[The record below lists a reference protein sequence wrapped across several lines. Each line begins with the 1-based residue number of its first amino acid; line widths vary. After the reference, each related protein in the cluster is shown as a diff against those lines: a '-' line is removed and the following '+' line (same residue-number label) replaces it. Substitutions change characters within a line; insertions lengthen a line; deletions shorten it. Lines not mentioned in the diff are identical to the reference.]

1 MGMPLGE
8 TKRLKVALISPPPAS
23 PWAFVDYQYPLI
35 GLAYLAAVLE
45 KDGHQVMV
53 IDCPPQHL
61 TYAHIQREIAR
72 FQPDIVGITSV
83 TATFASALKVAQTA
97 KEACPKVFVVLG
109 GPHVTITDDRFLLE
123 HPEVDVVV
131 KGEGEQ
137 TIVELARYVSGIM
150 SLNAVAGITF
160 RSDGQLV
167 RTANRP
173 CIQNLDD
180 LPYPAYH
187 YFPLIKYRIFKKIGI
202 PILTSRGCTSNC
214 SFCLVPQIA
223 GNNFR
228 ARTPVN
234 VAKELEHVKERYNVD
249 FVTFNDEIFTY
260 DQKRVLNICNE
271 IKRRKIKLPWDCQTR
286 VDLISKELL
295 CKMKEAN
302 CQSINFGVESG
313 SQTMLNAMKKG
324 TILQQNV
331 AAIRMGKEAG
341 LSVTVSLV
349 LGYPGETMQTVQQT
363 IDFIKKTEPD
373 DLYLFLATP
382 FPSTQL
388 RDAVGDI
395 GWKMSQDWNSY
406 EMQTASFE
414 NMGLPFDQI
423 NKVREIFYNQLYSP
437 SYIVRQWVKGNI
449 YSKIMVENA
458 LHQLLWRI
466 KLPWLSSN
474 FKRLVRL

>member
-1 MGMPLGE
+1 MLIRE
-8 TKRLKVALISPPPAS
+8 ARRLKVALISPPPAS
-23 PWAFVDYQYPLI
+23 QWAFVDYQYPLI

-45 KDGHQVMV
+45 KEGYQVMV

-61 TYAHIQREIAR
+61 TYKHIDQEIGR

-83 TATFASALKVAQTA
+83 TATFTSALKVAKNA
-97 KEACPKVFVVLG
+97 KQMCPQATVVLG
-109 GPHVTITDDRFLLE
+109 GPHVTITDDKFLLQ

-137 TIVELARYVSGIM
+137 TIVELAQHLSDQKI
-150 SLNAVAGITF
+150 LNELAGLAF
-160 RSDGQLV
+160 RNNGQV
-167 RTANRP
+167 VHTANRP
-173 CIQNLDD
+173 CIQNLDE

-187 YFPLIKYRIFKKIGI
+187 YFPLIKYRIFKKIGV
-202 PILTSRGCTSNC
+202 PMLTSRGCSSGCN
-214 SFCLVPQIA
+214 FCLVPQIA

-228 ARTPVN
+228 ARTSASVVN
-234 VAKELEHVKERYNVD
+234 EFEYLKNRYQVD
-249 FVTFNDEIFTY
+249 FVTFNDEIFTH
-260 DQKRVLNICNE
+260 DKKRVLDICSG
-271 IKRRKIKLPWDCQTR
+271 IKQRRIKIPWDCQTR
-286 VDLISKELL
+286 VDLVSKDLL
-295 CKMKEAN
+295 QAMKEAN
-302 CQSINFGVESG
+302 CQLINFGVESAN
-313 SQTMLNAMKKG
+313 QNILNSMGKG
-324 TILQQNV
+324 TTVQQN
-331 AAIRMGKEAG
+331 AKAIRMAKDAG

-349 LGYPGETMQTVQQT
+349 LGYPGESDQTIQKT
-363 IDFIKKTEPD
+363 IDFIKRTEPD

-388 RDAVGDI
+388 RDTIGDL

-414 NMGLPFDQI
+414 NLGLPFEQI
-423 NKVREIFYNQLYSP
+423 NKMREVFYNQLYSP
-437 SYIVRQWVKGNI
+437 AYILRQSVKGTI

-474 FKRLVRL
+474 FKRVVRL

>member
-1 MGMPLGE
+1 MPIAE
-8 TKRLKVALISPPPAS
+8 KRRLKVALISPPPAS
-23 PWAFVDYQYPLI
+23 QWAFVDYQYPII

-61 TYAHIQREIAR
+61 TYKNIDQEIGR

-83 TATFASALKVAQTA
+83 TATFKSALKVAQNT
-97 KEACPKVFVVLG
+97 KQTCPQATVVLG
-109 GPHVTITDDRFLLE
+109 GPHVTIGDDQFLLQ

-137 TIVELARYVSGIM
+137 TIVELSRYLSGQRVLNDISGI
-150 SLNAVAGITF
+150 AF
-160 RSDGQLV
+160 RNNGQVV

-173 CIQNLDD
+173 CIQNLDN

-187 YFPLIKYRIFKKIGI
+187 YFPLIKYRIFKKIGV
-202 PILTSRGCTSNC
+202 PMLTSRGCGSGC
-214 SFCLVPQIA
+214 SFCLVPHIA

-228 ARTPVN
+228 ARTPASVVN
-234 VAKELEHVKERYNVD
+234 ELEYIKSRYQVD

-260 DQKRVLNICNE
+260 DKKRVLDICSG
-271 IKRRKIKLPWDCQTR
+271 IKQLRINVPWDCQTR
-286 VDLISKELL
+286 VDLVSKDLL
-295 CKMKEAN
+295 HAMKEAN
-302 CQSINFGVESG
+302 CQLINFGVESAN
-313 SQTMLNAMKKG
+313 QNILNAMGKG
-324 TILQQNV
+324 TTVQQN
-331 AAIRMGKEAG
+331 ATAIRMAKEAG
-341 LSVTVSLV
+341 LSVTVSLL
-349 LGYPGETMQTVQQT
+349 LGYPGESDHTIHQT
-363 IDFIKKTEPD
+363 IDFIKRTEPD

-388 RDAVGDI
+388 HDAVGDL
-395 GWKMSQDWNSY
+395 GWKMSQDWDSY

-414 NMGLPFDQI
+414 NLWVPFDRI
-423 NKVREIFYNQLYSP
+423 NKMREVFYNQLYSP
-437 SYIVRQWVKGNI
+437 AYILRQSAKGTI

-474 FKRLVRL
+474 FKRIVRL

>member
-1 MGMPLGE
+1 MSIGVTG
-8 TKRLKVALISPPPAS
+8 RVKVALISPPPAS

-45 KDGHQVMV
+45 KDGHEVIV

-61 TYAHIQREIAR
+61 TYTHIEQAIRR
-72 FQPDIVGITSV
+72 FQPDIIGITSV
-83 TATFASALKVAQTA
+83 TATFTSALKVAQNA
-97 KEACPKVFVVLG
+97 KQECPQALVVFG
-109 GPHVTITDDRFLLE
+109 GPHVTIADDQFILQ

-137 TIVELARYVSGIM
+137 TVIDLTRCVSGLK
-150 SLNAVAGITF
+150 SLNEVAGITF
-160 RSDGQLV
+160 RKNGQVV

-173 CIQNLDD
+173 CIQNLDE

-187 YFPLIKYRIFKKIGI
+187 YFPLIKYRIFKKIGV
-202 PILTSRGCTSNC
+202 PMLTSRGCTSQCN
-214 SFCLVPQIA
+214 FCLVPQIA

-228 ARTPVN
+228 ARTPASVVN
-234 VAKELEHVKERYNVD
+234 ELEWVKNRYHVD

-260 DQKRVLNICNE
+260 NKKRVLDICSE
-271 IKRRKIKLPWDCQTR
+271 IKQRKIKVPWDCQTR
-286 VDLISKELL
+286 VDLVSRELL
-295 CKMKEAN
+295 SKMKEAN
-302 CQSINFGVESG
+302 CQLINFGVESANQG
-313 SQTMLNAMKKG
+313 ILNAMTKG
-324 TILQQNV
+324 TTVQQNA
-331 AAIRMGKEAG
+331 AAIRMAKEAG

-349 LGYPGETMQTVQQT
+349 LGYPGETNETIQQT
-363 IDFIKKTEPD
+363 IDFIKRTEPD

-382 FPSTQL
+382 FPCTEL
-388 RDAVGDI
+388 RDAVADI
-395 GWKMSQDWNSY
+395 GWKMSQDWNNY

-414 NMGLPFDQI
+414 NIGLPFEKI

-437 SYIVRQWVKGNI
+437 AYIVRQSLKGTI
-449 YSKIMVENA
+449 YSKIMVENG

-474 FKRLVRL
+474 FKRIVRL

>member
-1 MGMPLGE
+1 MPIAE
-8 TKRLKVALISPPPAS
+8 KRRLKVALISPPPAS
-23 PWAFVDYQYPLI
+23 QWAFVDYQYPII

-61 TYAHIQREIAR
+61 TYKNIDQEIGR

-83 TATFASALKVAQTA
+83 TATFKSALKVAQNT
-97 KEACPKVFVVLG
+97 KQTCPQATVVLG
-109 GPHVTITDDRFLLE
+109 GPHVTIGDDQFLLQ

-137 TIVELARYVSGIM
+137 TIVELSRYLSGQRVLNDISGI
-150 SLNAVAGITF
+150 AF
-160 RSDGQLV
+160 RNNGQVV

-187 YFPLIKYRIFKKIGI
+187 YFPLIKYRIFKKIGV
-202 PILTSRGCTSNC
+202 PMLTSRGCGSGC
-214 SFCLVPQIA
+214 SFCLVPHIA

-228 ARTPVN
+228 ARTPASVVN
-234 VAKELEHVKERYNVD
+234 ELEYIKSRYQVD

-260 DQKRVLNICNE
+260 DKKRVLDICSG
-271 IKRRKIKLPWDCQTR
+271 IKQLRINVPWDCQTR
-286 VDLISKELL
+286 VDLVSKDLL
-295 CKMKEAN
+295 HAMKEAN
-302 CQSINFGVESG
+302 CQLINFGVESAN
-313 SQTMLNAMKKG
+313 QNILNAMGKG
-324 TILQQNV
+324 TTVQQN
-331 AAIRMGKEAG
+331 ATAIRMAKEAG
-341 LSVTVSLV
+341 LSVTVSLL
-349 LGYPGETMQTVQQT
+349 LGYPGESDHTIHQT
-363 IDFIKKTEPD
+363 IDFIKRTEPD

-388 RDAVGDI
+388 HDAVGDL
-395 GWKMSQDWNSY
+395 GWKMSQDWDSY

-414 NMGLPFDQI
+414 NLWVPFDRI
-423 NKVREIFYNQLYSP
+423 NKMREVFYNQLYSP
-437 SYIVRQWVKGNI
+437 AYILRQSAKGTI

-474 FKRLVRL
+474 FKRIVR

>member
-1 MGMPLGE
+1 MPIGE
-8 TKRLKVALISPPPAS
+8 TRRLKIALISPPPAS
-23 PWAFVDYQYPLI
+23 QWAFVDYQYPLI

-45 KDGHQVMV
+45 KEGHRVMV

-61 TYAHIQREIAR
+61 TYKHIDQEIGR

-83 TATFASALKVAQTA
+83 TATFTSALKVAQNA
-97 KEACPKVFVVLG
+97 KQTYPQATVVLG
-109 GPHVTITDDRFLLE
+109 GPHVTIADDKFLLQ

-137 TIVELARYVSGIM
+137 TIVELSRFLSGQGILNDISGI
-150 SLNAVAGITF
+150 AF
-160 RSDGQLV
+160 RNNGQVV
-167 RTANRP
+167 RTASRP
-173 CIQNLDD
+173 CIQNLDE

-187 YFPLIKYRIFKKIGI
+187 YFPLIKYRIFKKIGV
-202 PILTSRGCTSNC
+202 PMLTSRGCSSGC

-228 ARTPVN
+228 ARTSASVVN
-234 VAKELEHVKERYNVD
+234 EFEYLKNRYQVD

-260 DQKRVLNICNE
+260 DKKRVLDICSG
-271 IKRRKIKLPWDCQTR
+271 IKKRRIKVPWDCQTR
-286 VDLISKELL
+286 VDLVSKDLL
-295 CKMKEAN
+295 QTMKEAN
-302 CQSINFGVESG
+302 CQLVNFGVESG
-313 SQTMLNAMKKG
+313 SQTILDAMKKG
-324 TILQQNV
+324 VTVQQNE
-331 AAIRMGKEAG
+331 AAIRMTKDAG

-349 LGYPGETMQTVQQT
+349 LGYPGETMQTMQQT
-363 IDFIKKTEPD
+363 IDFIKRTEPD

-382 FPSTQL
+382 FPGTEL
-388 RDAVGDI
+388 REVVGEI
-395 GWKMSQDWNSY
+395 GWKISQDWNVY

-414 NMGLPFDQI
+414 NLDLPFNQI
-423 NKVREIFYNQLYSP
+423 NKAREIFYNQLYSP
-437 SYIVRQWVKGNI
+437 AYIVRQALKGTI
-449 YSKIMVENA
+449 YSKIMVENG

>member
-1 MGMPLGE
+1 MHIAE
-8 TKRLKVALISPPPAS
+8 KRRLKVALISPPPAS
-23 PWAFVDYQYPLI
+23 QWAFVDYQYPII

-61 TYAHIQREIAR
+61 TYKNIDQEIGR

-83 TATFASALKVAQTA
+83 TATFKSALKVAQNT
-97 KEACPKVFVVLG
+97 KQTCPQATVVLG
-109 GPHVTITDDRFLLE
+109 GPHVTIGDDQFLLQ

-137 TIVELARYVSGIM
+137 TIVELSRYLSGQRVLNDISGI
-150 SLNAVAGITF
+150 AF
-160 RSDGQLV
+160 RNNGQVV

-187 YFPLIKYRIFKKIGI
+187 YFPLIKYRIFKKIGV
-202 PILTSRGCTSNC
+202 PMLTSRGCGSGC
-214 SFCLVPQIA
+214 SFCLVPHIA

-228 ARTPVN
+228 ARTPASVVN
-234 VAKELEHVKERYNVD
+234 ELEYIKSRYQVD

-260 DQKRVLNICNE
+260 DKKRVLDICSG
-271 IKRRKIKLPWDCQTR
+271 IKQLRINVPWDCQTR
-286 VDLISKELL
+286 VDLVSKDLL
-295 CKMKEAN
+295 HAMKEAN
-302 CQSINFGVESG
+302 CQLINFGVESAN
-313 SQTMLNAMKKG
+313 QNILNVMGKG
-324 TILQQNV
+324 TTVQQN
-331 AAIRMGKEAG
+331 ATAIRMAKEAG

-349 LGYPGETMQTVQQT
+349 LGYPGESDQTIHQT
-363 IDFIKKTEPD
+363 IDFIKRTEPD

-388 RDAVGDI
+388 HDAVGDL
-395 GWKMSQDWNSY
+395 GWKMSQDWDSY
-406 EMQTASFE
+406 EMQTANFE
-414 NMGLPFDQI
+414 NPGVPFDRI
-423 NKVREIFYNQLYSP
+423 NKMREVFYNQLYSP
-437 SYIVRQWVKGNI
+437 AYILRQSAKGTI

-474 FKRLVRL
+474 FKRIVRL

>member
-1 MGMPLGE
+1 MPIAE
-8 TKRLKVALISPPPAS
+8 KRRLKVALISPPPAS
-23 PWAFVDYQYPLI
+23 QWAFVDYQYPII

-61 TYAHIQREIAR
+61 TYKNIDQEIGR

-83 TATFASALKVAQTA
+83 TATFKSALKVAQNT
-97 KEACPKVFVVLG
+97 KQTCPQATVVLG
-109 GPHVTITDDRFLLE
+109 GPHVTIGDDQFLLQ

-137 TIVELARYVSGIM
+137 TIVELSRYLSGQRVLNDISGI
-150 SLNAVAGITF
+150 AF
-160 RSDGQLV
+160 RNNGQVV

-187 YFPLIKYRIFKKIGI
+187 YFPLIKYRIFKKIGV
-202 PILTSRGCTSNC
+202 PMLTSRGCGSGC
-214 SFCLVPQIA
+214 SFCLVPHIA

-228 ARTPVN
+228 ARTPASVVN
-234 VAKELEHVKERYNVD
+234 ELEYIKSRYQVD

-260 DQKRVLNICNE
+260 DKKRVLDICSG
-271 IKRRKIKLPWDCQTR
+271 IKQLRINVPWDCQTR
-286 VDLISKELL
+286 VDLVSKDLL
-295 CKMKEAN
+295 HAMKEAN
-302 CQSINFGVESG
+302 CQLINFGVESAN
-313 SQTMLNAMKKG
+313 QNILNAMGKG
-324 TILQQNV
+324 TTVQQN
-331 AAIRMGKEAG
+331 ATAIRMAKEAG

-349 LGYPGETMQTVQQT
+349 LGYPGESDHTIHQT
-363 IDFIKKTEPD
+363 IDFIKRTEPD

-388 RDAVGDI
+388 HDAVGDL
-395 GWKMSQDWNSY
+395 GWKMSQDWDSY

-414 NMGLPFDQI
+414 NLWVPFDRI
-423 NKVREIFYNQLYSP
+423 NKMREVFYNQLYSP
-437 SYIVRQWVKGNI
+437 AYILRQSAKGTI

-474 FKRLVRL
+474 FKRIVRL

>member
-1 MGMPLGE
+1 
-8 TKRLKVALISPPPAS
+8 
-23 PWAFVDYQYPLI
+23 
-35 GLAYLAAVLE
+35 
-45 KDGHQVMV
+45 
-53 IDCPPQHL
+53 
-61 TYAHIQREIAR
+61 
-72 FQPDIVGITSV
+72 
-83 TATFASALKVAQTA
+83 
-97 KEACPKVFVVLG
+97 
-109 GPHVTITDDRFLLE
+109 
-123 HPEVDVVV
+123 
-131 KGEGEQ
+131 
-137 TIVELARYVSGIM
+137 
-150 SLNAVAGITF
+150 
-160 RSDGQLV
+160 
-167 RTANRP
+167 
-173 CIQNLDD
+173 
-180 LPYPAYH
+180 
-187 YFPLIKYRIFKKIGI
+187 
-202 PILTSRGCTSNC
+202 
-214 SFCLVPQIA
+214 
-223 GNNFR
+223 
-228 ARTPVN
+228 
-234 VAKELEHVKERYNVD
+234 
-249 FVTFNDEIFTY
+249 
-260 DQKRVLNICNE
+260 
-271 IKRRKIKLPWDCQTR
+271 
-286 VDLISKELL
+286 
-295 CKMKEAN
+295 MKEAN

-313 SQTMLNAMKKG
+313 SQRILNAMKKG
-324 TILQQNV
+324 TTVQQNV

>member
-1 MGMPLGE
+1 MPVAE
-8 TKRLKVALISPPPAS
+8 TRRLKVALISPPPAS
-23 PWAFVDYQYPLI
+23 QWAFVDYQYPLI

-61 TYAHIQREIAR
+61 KYGHIDHELSR

-83 TATFASALKVAQTA
+83 TATFNSALKVAQNT
-97 KEACPKVFVVLG
+97 KQTYPKALVVLG
-109 GPHVTITDDRFLLE
+109 GPHVTISDDQFLLQ

-137 TIVELARYVSGIM
+137 TIVDLARYVAGTKNLNDVGGIAF
-150 SLNAVAGITF
+150 SSKGRVTH
-160 RSDGQLV
+160 
-167 RTANRP
+167 TAIRP

-187 YFPLIKYRIFKKIGI
+187 YFPLIKYRIFKKIGV
-202 PILTSRGCTSNC
+202 PILTSRGCGSNC

-228 ARTPVN
+228 ARSPASVLN
-234 VAKELEHVKERYNVD
+234 ELQTVKERYHVD

-260 DQKRVLNICNE
+260 DKQRVLDICSG
-271 IKRRKIKLPWDCQTR
+271 IKQRKIKVPWDCQTR

-295 CKMKEAN
+295 NSMKEAN
-302 CQSINFGVESG
+302 CQSINFGVESANQG
-313 SQTMLNAMKKG
+313 ILNAMGKG
-324 TILQQNV
+324 TTVQQN
-331 AAIRMGKEAG
+331 AAAVRMAKEAG

-349 LGYPGETMQTVQQT
+349 LGYPGETDQTIHQT
-363 IDFIKKTEPD
+363 IDFIKRTEPD

-382 FPSTQL
+382 FPNTKL
-388 RDAVGDI
+388 GDVVNDL

-414 NMGLPFDQI
+414 NQGIPFDRI
-423 NKVREIFYNQLYSP
+423 NKMREVFYNQLYSP
-437 SYIVRQWVKGNI
+437 EYILKHSVKGTI

-458 LHQLLWRI
+458 LHQLLWRM
-466 KLPWLSSN
+466 KLTWLSSN
-474 FKRLVRL
+474 FKRIVRL

>member
-1 MGMPLGE
+1 MPIAE
-8 TKRLKVALISPPPAS
+8 KRRLKVALISPPPAS
-23 PWAFVDYQYPLI
+23 QWAFVDYQYPII

-61 TYAHIQREIAR
+61 TYKNIDQEIGR

-83 TATFASALKVAQTA
+83 TATFKSALKVAQNT
-97 KEACPKVFVVLG
+97 KQTCPQATVVLG
-109 GPHVTITDDRFLLE
+109 GPHVTIGDDQFLLQ

-137 TIVELARYVSGIM
+137 TIVELSRYLSGQRVLNDISGI
-150 SLNAVAGITF
+150 AF
-160 RSDGQLV
+160 RNNGQVV

-187 YFPLIKYRIFKKIGI
+187 YFPLIKYRIFKKIGV
-202 PILTSRGCTSNC
+202 PMLTSRGCGSGC
-214 SFCLVPQIA
+214 SFCLVPHIA

-228 ARTPVN
+228 ARTPASVVN
-234 VAKELEHVKERYNVD
+234 ELEYIKSRYQVD

-260 DQKRVLNICNE
+260 DKKRVLDICSG
-271 IKRRKIKLPWDCQTR
+271 IKQLRINVPWDCQTR
-286 VDLISKELL
+286 VDLVSKDLL
-295 CKMKEAN
+295 HAMKEAN
-302 CQSINFGVESG
+302 CQLINFGVESAN
-313 SQTMLNAMKKG
+313 QNILNAMGKG
-324 TILQQNV
+324 TTVQQN
-331 AAIRMGKEAG
+331 ATAIRMAKEAG
-341 LSVTVSLV
+341 LSVTVSLL
-349 LGYPGETMQTVQQT
+349 LGYPGESDHTIHQT
-363 IDFIKKTEPD
+363 IDFIKRTEPD

-388 RDAVGDI
+388 HDAVGDL
-395 GWKMSQDWNSY
+395 GWKMSQDWDSY

-414 NMGLPFDQI
+414 NLWVPFDRI
-423 NKVREIFYNQLYSP
+423 NKMREVFYNQLYSP
-437 SYIVRQWVKGNI
+437 AYILRQSAKGTI

-474 FKRLVRL
+474 FKRIVRL

>member
-1 MGMPLGE
+1 MPIAE
-8 TKRLKVALISPPPAS
+8 KRRLKVALISPPPAS
-23 PWAFVDYQYPLI
+23 QWAFVDYQYPII

-45 KDGHQVMV
+45 K
-53 IDCPPQHL
+53 HL
-61 TYAHIQREIAR
+61 TYKNIDQEIGR

-83 TATFASALKVAQTA
+83 TATFKSALKVAQNT
-97 KEACPKVFVVLG
+97 KQTCPQATVVLG
-109 GPHVTITDDRFLLE
+109 GPHVTIGDDQFLLQ

-137 TIVELARYVSGIM
+137 TIVELSRYLSGQRVLNDISGI
-150 SLNAVAGITF
+150 AF
-160 RSDGQLV
+160 RNNGQVV

-187 YFPLIKYRIFKKIGI
+187 YFPLIKYRIFKKIGV
-202 PILTSRGCTSNC
+202 PMLTSRGCGSGC
-214 SFCLVPQIA
+214 SFCLVPHIA

-228 ARTPVN
+228 ARTPASVVN
-234 VAKELEHVKERYNVD
+234 ELEYIKSRYQVD

-260 DQKRVLNICNE
+260 DKKRVLDICSG
-271 IKRRKIKLPWDCQTR
+271 IKQLRINVPWDCQTR
-286 VDLISKELL
+286 VDLVSKDLL
-295 CKMKEAN
+295 HAMKEAN
-302 CQSINFGVESG
+302 CQLINFGVESAN
-313 SQTMLNAMKKG
+313 QNILNAMGKG
-324 TILQQNV
+324 TTVQQN
-331 AAIRMGKEAG
+331 ATAIRMAKEAG
-341 LSVTVSLV
+341 LSVTVSLL
-349 LGYPGETMQTVQQT
+349 LGYPGESDHTIHQT
-363 IDFIKKTEPD
+363 IDFIKRTEPD

-388 RDAVGDI
+388 HDAVGDL
-395 GWKMSQDWNSY
+395 GWKMSQDWDSY

-414 NMGLPFDQI
+414 NLWVPFDRI
-423 NKVREIFYNQLYSP
+423 NKMREVFYNQLYSP
-437 SYIVRQWVKGNI
+437 AYILRQSAKGTI

-474 FKRLVRL
+474 FKRIVRL

>member
-1 MGMPLGE
+1 MPIAE
-8 TKRLKVALISPPPAS
+8 TRRLKVALISPPPAS
-23 PWAFVDYQYPLI
+23 QWAFVDYQYPLI

-61 TYAHIQREIAR
+61 TYKHIDQEISH
-72 FQPDIVGITSV
+72 FQPDIIGITSV
-83 TATFASALKVAQTA
+83 TATFTSALKVAQNT
-97 KEACPKVFVVLG
+97 KQVCPGALVVLG
-109 GPHVTITDDRFLLE
+109 GPHVTIADDQFLLQ

-137 TIVELARYVSGIM
+137 TILALARYISGQGNLNDISGIVF
-150 SLNAVAGITF
+150 SSN
-160 RSDGQLV
+160 GQLI
-167 RTANRP
+167 RTSSRR
-173 CIQNLDD
+173 CIQNLDT

-187 YFPLIKYRIFKKIGI
+187 YFPLIKYRIFKKIGV
-202 PILTSRGCTSNC
+202 PILTSRGCGLGC

-223 GNNFR
+223 GNSFR
-228 ARTPVN
+228 ARTPADIVN
-234 VAKELEHVKERYNVD
+234 ELEYVKNRYQID

-260 DQKRVLNICNE
+260 DRKRVLDICSG
-271 IKRRKIKLPWDCQTR
+271 IKQRKINVPWDCQTR
-286 VDLISKELL
+286 VDLVSKELL
-295 CKMKEAN
+295 HAMKDAN
-302 CQSINFGVESG
+302 CQLINFGIESANQG
-313 SQTMLNAMKKG
+313 ILNSMTKG
-324 TILQQNV
+324 TTIQQNV
-331 AAIRMGKEAG
+331 GAIRMAKEAG

-349 LGYPGETMQTVQQT
+349 LGYPGETNQTIRQT
-363 IDFIKKTEPD
+363 IDFIKRTEPD

-388 RDAVGDI
+388 RDAISDL
-395 GWKMSQDWNSY
+395 GWKMSQDWNNY

-414 NMGLPFDQI
+414 NPGLSFEQI
-423 NKVREIFYNQLYSP
+423 NKMREVFYNQLYSP
-437 SYIVRQWVKGNI
+437 AYILRQSVKGTI

-474 FKRLVRL
+474 FKRIVRL

>member
-1 MGMPLGE
+1 MPIGE
-8 TKRLKVALISPPPAS
+8 ISRLKVVLISPPPAS
-23 PWAFVDYQYPLI
+23 QWAFVDYQYPII

-45 KDGHQVMV
+45 KDGHQVRV

-61 TYAHIQREIAR
+61 TYKHIDQEIGQ

-83 TATFASALKVAQTA
+83 TATFTSALKVAKNTKQT
-97 KEACPKVFVVLG
+97 CPQATVILG
-109 GPHVTITDDRFLLE
+109 GPHVTIANDQFLLQ

-137 TIVELARYVSGIM
+137 TIVELSRYLSGQRNLNDISGI
-150 SLNAVAGITF
+150 AF
-160 RSDGQLV
+160 RNNGQVV
-167 RTANRP
+167 RTANRL
-173 CIQNLDD
+173 CIQNLDG

-187 YFPLIKYRIFKKIGI
+187 YFPLIKYRIFKKIGV
-202 PILTSRGCTSNC
+202 PMLTSRGCGSGC

-223 GNNFR
+223 GTNFR
-228 ARTPVN
+228 ARTPASVVN
-234 VAKELEHVKERYNVD
+234 EIEYLKNRYQVD

-260 DQKRVLNICNE
+260 DKKRVLDICSG
-271 IKRRKIKLPWDCQTR
+271 IKERKIKVPWDCQTR
-286 VDLISKELL
+286 VDLVSKDLL
-295 CKMKEAN
+295 YAMKDAN
-302 CQSINFGVESG
+302 CQLINLGVESA
-313 SQTMLNAMKKG
+313 SQGILNSMSKG
-324 TILQQNV
+324 TTVKQNSE
-331 AAIRMGKEAG
+331 AIRMAKEVG

-349 LGYPGETMQTVQQT
+349 LGYPGETDLT
-363 IDFIKKTEPD
+363 IHKTMDFIKRIEPD

-388 RDAVGDI
+388 RDAVGDL
-395 GWKMSQDWNSY
+395 GWKMSQDWNNY

-414 NMGLPFDQI
+414 NQDVPFDQI
-423 NKVREIFYNQLYSP
+423 NKMREVFYNQLYSP
-437 SYIVRQWVKGNI
+437 AYILRQSVKGTI

-474 FKRLVRL
+474 FKRIVRL

>member
-1 MGMPLGE
+1 MPIAE
-8 TKRLKVALISPPPAS
+8 TRRLKVALISPPPAS
-23 PWAFVDYQYPLI
+23 QWAFVDYQYPLI

-45 KDGHQVMV
+45 KDGHAVMV

-61 TYAHIQREIAR
+61 TYGHIDHELSR
-72 FQPDIVGITSV
+72 FQPDMVGITSV
-83 TATFASALKVAQTA
+83 TATFNSALKVAQNT
-97 KEACPKVFVVLG
+97 KQTCPKALVVLG
-109 GPHVTITDDRFLLE
+109 GPHVTIADDQFLLQ

-137 TIVELARYVSGIM
+137 TLIELARYVIGTR
-150 SLNAVAGITF
+150 SLNDVAGIAF
-160 RSDGQLV
+160 NSKGQV
-167 RTANRP
+167 IHTANRA

-187 YFPLIKYRIFKKIGI
+187 YFPLIKYRIFKKIGV
-202 PILTSRGCTSNC
+202 PILTSRGCGSGC

-228 ARTPVN
+228 ARSPASVLN
-234 VAKELEHVKERYNVD
+234 ELQAVKERYHVD

-260 DQKRVLNICNE
+260 DKQRVLDICSG
-271 IKRRKIKLPWDCQTR
+271 IKQRKIKVPWDCQTR

-295 CKMKEAN
+295 NAMKEAN
-302 CQSINFGVESG
+302 CQSINFGVESANQG
-313 SQTMLNAMKKG
+313 ILNAIGKG
-324 TILQQNV
+324 TTVHQNA
-331 AAIRMGKEAG
+331 AAIRLAKEAG

-349 LGYPGETMQTVQQT
+349 LGYPGETDQTIHQT
-363 IDFIKKTEPD
+363 IDFIKRTEPD

-388 RDAVGDI
+388 RDAVSDL

-414 NMGLPFDQI
+414 NQGIPFDRI
-423 NKVREIFYNQLYSP
+423 NKMREVFYNQLYSP
-437 SYIVRQWVKGNI
+437 TYILKQSVKGTI

-458 LHQLLWRI
+458 LHQLLWRM
-466 KLPWLSSN
+466 KLTWLSSN
-474 FKRLVRL
+474 FKRIVRL